1 MPRENYSDIIAFIA
15 VARESSFTRAAA
27 KLGVSQSALSHTIR
41 ALETRLGVRLLMR
54 TTRSVSLTEAGKTLF
69 DDVADMFTAIDS
81 SIASLSDWR
90 ENPTGTIRITANHHA
105 ADTLLWPRLAP
116 LLARYPDIKLEINID
131 YGLTNIVEQRF
142 DIGVRI
148 GDQIAKD
155 MIAVKIGPDMSMA
168 VVGSPD
174 YFAKHPQP
182 EVPADLI
189 HHQCINLRLQSHG
202 GLYAW
207 EFDNGDNQVNVHV
220 EGQLTFNTT
229 NQMLQG
235 ALDGFGLAYVPD
247 DIVKE
252 HIEQGR
258 LVRVLTDWCEPFPG
272 YHIYYPNR
280 RQSSAA
286 FNLVVDTLR
295 YSANV

>member
-15 VARESSFTRAAA
+15 VAKESSFTRAAA

-41 ALETRLGVRLLMR
+41 SLETRLGVRLLMR

-69 DDVADMFTAIDS
+69 DEVADMFEAIDA
-81 SIASLSDWR
+81 SIESLSDWR
-90 ENPTGTIRITANHHA
+90 EHPTGTIRITANDHA
-105 ADTLLWPRLAP
+105 ADNILWPRLVP

-155 MIAVKIGPDMSMA
+155 MIAVKIGPEMRMA
-168 VVGSPD
+168 VVGSPE
-174 YFAKHPQP
+174 YFAKHPIP
-182 EVPADLI
+182 KEPSDLM

-207 EFDNGDNQVNVHV
+207 EFDNGVTQVNVHV

-247 DIVKE
+247 DIIAQ
-252 HIEQGR
+252 HIEQGK

-286 FNLVVDTLR
+286 FNLVVDALR
-295 YSANV
+295 YSTNM